1 MAPLGWFRE
10 KSGQLL
16 RLKAE
21 PRAIAVGAS
30 VGVFFGFIPLLGL
43 KTLLAV
49 ASARLLRGSLIAAAI
64 AVTLHDI
71 TLPLAPLLLRW
82 EYDVGYWLLNH
93 PHELP
98 PHLHLHQ
105 RSADIWFHWSSFF
118 TVGKP
123 LLLGAAVVAAPLAV
137 LTYYF
142 MLTLLSRA
150 RKPQILSAE
159 AKQTANAED
168 S

>member
-1 MAPLGWFRE
+1 MKPLAWFRE
-10 KSGQLL
+10 KSEQLL
-16 RLKAE
+16 RLNDQ
-21 PRAIAVGAS
+21 PRAIAVGTS
-30 VGVFFGFIPLLGL
+30 VGVFFGFMPLLGL
-43 KTLLAV
+43 KTLLAI

-71 TLPLAPLLLRW
+71 SLPLMPLLLRW
-82 EYDVGYWLLNH
+82 EYDMGYWLLNH

-105 RSADIWFHWSSFF
+105 HRPDVWFHWSSFF

-123 LLLGAAVVAAPLAV
+123 LLVGALIVATPLAIG
-137 LTYYF
+137 TYYL

-150 RKPQILSAE
+150 RKLQILSTVG
-159 AKQTANAED
+159 KNT